1 MKNLFFPL
9 LFLSLFFFAKEAGEY
24 SLNLERSPA
33 RVVDCLELA
42 QNFLGEARPRLAIP
56 KNSLLGKY
64 PSLVDE
70 LDKLEFVPF
79 SLPDFYN
86 SFLKKNK
93 RAPTLREAM
102 EAMYV
107 ERRELISKYDE
118 VIADVEALQSPDLE
132 SFIGELKFSKDK
144 LNKFKDLDHYDD
156 ELVTA
161 FNDGKSKFSS
171 IDEPIVLKN
180 GAVEQRF
187 LTYIKERSRE
197 GNFNGE
203 MGELTGYAA
212 SKDKPVKKGLKFETR
227 SLKDPIPYQVTIDT
241 ASTNLE
247 TTLAKKTDKQ
257 LITLVNKYG
266 EGILRNA
273 KSYLDNLGE
282 RPLDRDILIG
292 KIIVMIRTKEIDLVF
307 QKTNGKYIWAEV
319 KTYKKPI
326 TMETLNGGGYKLK
339 PMSDQLLEHKA
350 LRDLLGFTETVDL
363 RFISPT
369 SKVEPDAKAYIESLG
384 YDVISAK

>member
-241 ASTNLE
+241 AITNLE

-307 QKTNGKYIWAEV
+307 QKTNG
-319 KTYKKPI
+319 
-326 TMETLNGGGYKLK
+326 N
-339 PMSDQLLEHKA
+339 D
-350 LRDLLGFTETVDL
+350 R
-363 RFISPT
+363 
-369 SKVEPDAKAYIESLG
+369 
-384 YDVISAK
+384 SAGMVYNNSFKRSENIIYFQSF